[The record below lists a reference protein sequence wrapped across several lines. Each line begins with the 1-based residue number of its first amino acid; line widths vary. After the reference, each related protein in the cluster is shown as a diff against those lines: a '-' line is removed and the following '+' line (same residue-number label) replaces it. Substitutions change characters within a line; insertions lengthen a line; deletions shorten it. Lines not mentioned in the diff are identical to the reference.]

1 MILLID
7 NYDSFAYNLFQMV
20 GNLNPDMKVIRN
32 NAASVEEI
40 EDMKPDAIIL
50 SPGPGRPADAGICE
64 EVVRRMGGKVPLL
77 GVCLGHQAIGEAFG
91 AKITYA
97 KEIMHGKQS
106 VMEVDNTCQVFKGL
120 PSKVAVGRYHSLAID
135 EKTLPE
141 EFQITARADDGEIM
155 AIAHREYVIYGMQF
169 HPESIMTPE
178 GGKMLSNF
186 MEVCKK

>member
-120 PSKVAVGRYHSLAID
+120 PSKVAAGRYHSLAID